1 MKTDYEYDY
10 SELKARITEK
20 YGSMTKFASA
30 MGCTKGA
37 MSQKLTNRVEWSQGD
52 ILKAAELLEI
62 PTDKIVSFFM
72 VLKFRNINDGE

>member
-10 SELKARITEK
+10 SELKARIAEK

-72 VLKFRNINDGE
+72 VLKFRNINDGK